1 MQEIASG
8 GFLFYVFECDIA
20 NGRGKAPGLFQALK
34 LNKLAG
40 DNNSHPPCYSAGVE
54 SLEVRYKISVGR
66 VVRIKTIIS
75 GQVSEIVQLVRK

>member
-1 MQEIASG
+1 M
-8 GFLFYVFECDIA
+8 
-20 NGRGKAPGLFQALK
+20 GLLLALK

-40 DNNSHPPCYSAGVE
+40 GKDSHHPCYSAGVE
-54 SLEVRYKISVGR
+54 YLEVRYKISVGR

>member
-1 MQEIASG
+1 MQFPASG
-8 GFLFYVFECDIA
+8 GFLFYVFDCDIA
-20 NGRGKAPGLFQALK
+20 NGRGKALGLFVALK

-40 DNNSHPPCYSAGVE
+40 GNNSHHPCYSAGVE

-75 GQVSEIVQLVRK
+75 GQVCEIVQLVRK